1 MATNIR
7 VNSYRMDNEGRF
19 HDIECLDRDYAGNI
33 QKLVNETDLAKI
45 EQNKTATI
53 TKNGIVEIIPTS
65 PNDAMAKATI
75 TVNVQSTNAQKFP
88 VYSCYLADTG
98 DDSEAENISESY
110 ALLLFSD
117 DDMKTPVSPA
127 DLSDDDTV
135 YGVYVDDSRM
145 YSYGVDAEKVDIGGA
160 CVQETLPMKVD
171 HISNN
176 IMCFDARDTDGHY
189 IFINPNEET
198 TSYDWF
204 YILTNWRYH

>member
-33 QKLVNETDLAKI
+33 QKLVNETDVPI
-45 EQNKTATI
+45 SENNKTITI
-53 TKNGIVEIIPTS
+53 TENGSVEITPSSGYNNMKKVT
-65 PNDAMAKATI
+65 A
-75 TVNVQSTNAQKFP
+75 TVNVQSTDAPKFP
-88 VYSCYLADTG
+88 VYSCYLASTG

-110 ALLLFSD
+110 VLLLFAD
-117 DDMKTPVSPA
+117 DEIKTPVSPA
-127 DLSDDDTV
+127 DLSDNDTV
-135 YGVYVDDSRM
+135 YGVYIDDARM
-145 YSYGVDAEKVDIGGA
+145 YSYGVDAEKVDIGGG
-160 CVQETLPMKVD
+160 CVQEILPMKVD
-171 HISNN
+171 HTSNN
-176 IMCFDARDTDGHY
+176 IMCFDTRDTDGHY